1 MGTFYVLRSELLF
14 CGLKST
20 GQGRLPYISW
30 AFNKSLLMRELKV
43 GLKKGL
49 LYCKGCLLMKKVVSG
64 PGHRAKDEK
73 GDKDE
78 DGTSPALLVLMLSKG
93 RKSCITVC
101 SQGSQKGTS
110 SAYSW
115 EMSGMTR
122 PIGTFQSMSDRNKKI
137 SPILHVLVSLNTF
150 FSYSLLKNSQC

>member
-20 GQGRLPYISW
+20 GQGRLPYILW
-30 AFNKSLLMRELKV
+30 AFNKSLLMHELIK
-43 GLKKGL
+43 GRHKK
-49 LYCKGCLLMKKVVSG
+49 KKRTTLLMKKVVSG

-93 RKSCITVC
+93 RKSCIRV
-101 SQGSQKGTS
+101 KGPRR
-110 SAYSW
+110 
-115 EMSGMTR
+115 GLL
-122 PIGTFQSMSDRNKKI
+122 
-137 SPILHVLVSLNTF
+137 LHTHGRC
-150 FSYSLLKNSQC
+150 QA